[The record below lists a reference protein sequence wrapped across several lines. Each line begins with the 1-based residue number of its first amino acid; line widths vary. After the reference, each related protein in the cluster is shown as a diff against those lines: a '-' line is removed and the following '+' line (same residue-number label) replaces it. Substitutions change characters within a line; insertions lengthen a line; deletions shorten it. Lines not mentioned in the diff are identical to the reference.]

1 LLVFI
6 TIKFYKHQ
14 YTMNT
19 NQKIV
24 LMLVVV
30 AILLLMR
37 NSPTINTTQST
48 VFPLVDPT
56 TQEVLEKT
64 DIVDVVQN

>member
-1 LLVFI
+1 
-6 TIKFYKHQ
+6 
-14 YTMNT
+14 MNT